1 MRVLIFGRHGQ
12 LGSKLTNIFKRNHKV
27 LSLGHQEVDITDQNV
42 VEQAFV
48 KHKPQYVLNAAAN
61 TQVEA
66 NESDAFGAY
75 AVNAIGAYYV
85 SLAAHRHKAV
95 VVHISTDYV
104 FDGKRSYYFET
115 DSPSPLNIYGAS
127 KLAGE
132 QLVAIA
138 NKHHY
143 IVRTSAL
150 FGDKQI
156 GSPPNFVDLVISSA
170 LNKNNIICKAL
181 RLIKKNYKDIGIMC
195 DVALDPYTSHGHDG
209 IIKNNYVDNDETIK
223 ILVKQSLLQAEM
235 GCDVIAPSDMMDGR
249 IGEIRK
255 ALDKNGHEL
264 VQILSYAVKYA
275 SNFYGPFRDAVGS
288 KKKLKGD
295 KKNYQM
301 DFKNS
306 KEALR
311 EVALDIKEGADFVMV
326 KPGMPYL
333 DIIKLIRDNF
343 EIPVFAYQV
352 SGEYSLIKSGI
363 TNRILNEDA
372 IIESLTSFKR
382 AGASA
387 IVTYFA
393 DQIANKLR

>member
-12 LGSKLTNIFKRNHKV
+12 LGSTLTNIFKKNHKV
-27 LSLGHQEVDITDQNV
+27 LSLGHHKVDITDQYV

-104 FDGKRSYYFET
+104 FDGKRSYYVET

-150 FGDKQI
+150 FGDKQV

-170 LNKNNIICKAL
+170 RNKNNIKMVNDQYTTPTYTADLGKAIYDLLEEELPFGIYHIINNGSCSWYEFALYILKEAGITYKIQPIKSSESSSNIVRPRSSIL
-181 RLIKKNYKDIGIMC
+181 RSNYSFD
-195 DVALDPYTSHGHDG
+195 L
-209 IIKNNYVDNDETIK
+209 
-223 ILVKQSLLQAEM
+223 
-235 GCDVIAPSDMMDGR
+235 PSWED
-249 IGEIRK
+249 
-255 ALDKNGHEL
+255 
-264 VQILSYAVKYA
+264 AVKRYLFN
-275 SNFYGPFRDAVGS
+275 SVY
-288 KKKLKGD
+288 KG
-295 KKNYQM
+295 
-301 DFKNS
+301 
-306 KEALR
+306 
-311 EVALDIKEGADFVMV
+311 
-326 KPGMPYL
+326 
-333 DIIKLIRDNF
+333 
-343 EIPVFAYQV
+343 
-352 SGEYSLIKSGI
+352 
-363 TNRILNEDA
+363 T
-372 IIESLTSFKR
+372 
-382 AGASA
+382 
-387 IVTYFA
+387 
-393 DQIANKLR
+393 

>member
-12 LGSKLTNIFKRNHKV
+12 LGSTLTNIFKRNHKV
-27 LSLGHQEVDITDQNV
+27 LSLGHQEVDITDQYV

-104 FDGKRSYYFET
+104 FDGKRSYYVET

-150 FGDKQI
+150 FGDKQV

-170 LNKNNIICKAL
+170 LNKNNIKMVNDQYTTPTYTADLGKAIYDLLEEELPFGIYHIINNGSCSWYEFALYILKEAGITYKIQPIKSSESSSNIVRPRSSIL
-181 RLIKKNYKDIGIMC
+181 RSNYSFD
-195 DVALDPYTSHGHDG
+195 L
-209 IIKNNYVDNDETIK
+209 
-223 ILVKQSLLQAEM
+223 
-235 GCDVIAPSDMMDGR
+235 PSWED
-249 IGEIRK
+249 
-255 ALDKNGHEL
+255 
-264 VQILSYAVKYA
+264 AVKRYLFN
-275 SNFYGPFRDAVGS
+275 SLY
-288 KKKLKGD
+288 KG
-295 KKNYQM
+295 
-301 DFKNS
+301 
-306 KEALR
+306 
-311 EVALDIKEGADFVMV
+311 
-326 KPGMPYL
+326 
-333 DIIKLIRDNF
+333 
-343 EIPVFAYQV
+343 
-352 SGEYSLIKSGI
+352 
-363 TNRILNEDA
+363 T
-372 IIESLTSFKR
+372 
-382 AGASA
+382 
-387 IVTYFA
+387 
-393 DQIANKLR
+393 

>member
-1 MRVLIFGRHGQ
+1 MRVLIFGQHGQ
-12 LGSKLTNIFKRNHKV
+12 LGSTLTNIFKRNHKV
-27 LSLGHQEVDITDQNV
+27 LSLGHQEVDITDQYV

-104 FDGKRSYYFET
+104 FDGKRSYYVET

-150 FGDKQI
+150 FGDKQV

-170 LNKNNIICKAL
+170 RNKNNIKMVNDQYTTPTYTDDLGKAIYDLLEEELPFGIYHIINNGSCSWYEFALYILKEAGITYKIQPIKSSESSSNIVRPRSSIL
-181 RLIKKNYKDIGIMC
+181 RSNYSID
-195 DVALDPYTSHGHDG
+195 L
-209 IIKNNYVDNDETIK
+209 
-223 ILVKQSLLQAEM
+223 
-235 GCDVIAPSDMMDGR
+235 PSWED
-249 IGEIRK
+249 
-255 ALDKNGHEL
+255 
-264 VQILSYAVKYA
+264 AVKRY
-275 SNFYGPFRDAVGS
+275 
-288 KKKLKGD
+288 L
-295 KKNYQM
+295 
-301 DFKNS
+301 FKNV
-306 KEALR
+306 L
-311 EVALDIKEGADFVMV
+311 
-326 KPGMPYL
+326 Y
-333 DIIKLIRDNF
+333 
-343 EIPVFAYQV
+343 
-352 SGEYSLIKSGI
+352 
-363 TNRILNEDA
+363 
-372 IIESLTSFKR
+372 
-382 AGASA
+382 
-387 IVTYFA
+387 
-393 DQIANKLR
+393 

>member
-27 LSLGHQEVDITDQNV
+27 LSLGHQEVDITDQYV

-132 QLVAIA
+132 QLVMIA

-170 LNKNNIICKAL
+170 LNKNNIKMV
-181 RLIKKNYKDIGIMC
+181 NDQYTSPTYTEDIGKAIY
-195 DVALDPYTSHGHDG
+195 DLLEEELPFG
-209 IIKNNYVDNDETIK
+209 IYHIKNNGSCSWYEFALYILKEAGITYKIQPIK
-223 ILVKQSLLQAEM
+223 SSESSSNIVRPRSSILRSNYNFDL
-235 GCDVIAPSDMMDGR
+235 PSWED
-249 IGEIRK
+249 
-255 ALDKNGHEL
+255 
-264 VQILSYAVKYA
+264 AVK
-275 SNFYGPFRDAVGS
+275 R
-288 KKKLKGD
+288 
-295 KKNYQM
+295 
-301 DFKNS
+301 
-306 KEALR
+306 
-311 EVALDIKEGADFVMV
+311 
-326 KPGMPYL
+326 YL
-333 DIIKLIRDNF
+333 
-343 EIPVFAYQV
+343 
-352 SGEYSLIKSGI
+352 
-363 TNRILNEDA
+363 LN
-372 IIESLTSFKR
+372 
-382 AGASA
+382 
-387 IVTYFA
+387 
-393 DQIANKLR
+393 NKF